1 MSQSNDSKQVNTRK
15 PFRPFVVAAHAR
27 ENIEFNLNGLK
38 NCAPGSL
45 EHKKYL
51 SWLAKTK
58 LDIDYARQRAEKLL
72 ADLAAEQTYL
82 EVRARSS
89 PELFAAVFNPKVTIN
104 NYFNA
109 KRNEECEDQPDECDE
124 NNQKN

>member
-1 MSQSNDSKQVNTRK
+1 MSQPTDSKQANTRK
-15 PFRPFVVAAHAR
+15 PFRPFFVAAHAR
-27 ENIEFNLNGLK
+27 ENIDFNLNGLK
-38 NCAPGSL
+38 NCAPNSL

-82 EVRARSS
+82 EIRARSS
-89 PELFAAVFNPKVTIN
+89 PELFAAVFNPKATIN

-109 KRNEECEDQPDECDE
+109 KRNEDDEQENED
-124 NNQKN
+124 NQKN